1 MFEKEFVLQFFNR
14 LVERLKT
21 EKILDRELK
30 FDFLKNKVISII
42 GPRRSG
48 KTYFLLNVLRKS
60 KNIIYVDLEHSA
72 FREIT
77 HKDFFEII
85 SVFEEYFNTKVE
97 KVMIDE
103 IQRLNDWESLVRSLL
118 DSGYYLMI
126 SGSSSKLLS
135 KEIATQLRGRSIT
148 YLFLP
153 LSFRECLD
161 FKNVERKKFFSIS
174 EKVKTI
180 KLLEEFLEW
189 GGYPEILIY
198 PEKREKILREYFDT
212 IFQKDFVERFEIV
225 NTYVAKLIFE
235 FILQNFSKEISLNK
249 ISNFVS
255 SKIGKNLKNVVYD
268 YAEKLPESLSVFF
281 VEKFS
286 KSVYERKSLGRKV
299 YICDL
304 GLASALS
311 IERDMGKRMEN
322 VVFLELL
329 RKTNTIPLLEIF
341 YFKDYQQNEVDFVLK
356 EGLRI
361 KQLIQVTYSSSKDEI
376 EKREIKSLLKA
387 SSLLKCKNLL
397 IITWDYEDEIKI
409 NNKKIVFKPLWKWL
423 LQI

>member
-1 MFEKEFVLQFFNR
+1 MFEKEFVLQFFTR
-14 LVERLKT
+14 LVERIKT

-48 KTYFLLNVLRKS
+48 KTYFLLNVLRKN
-60 KNIIYVDLEHSA
+60 KNIIYIDLEHSA

-97 KVMIDE
+97 KVLIDE
-103 IQRLNDWESLVRSLL
+103 IQRLNNWESLVRSLL

-153 LSFRECLD
+153 LSFREYLD
-161 FKNVERKKFFSIS
+161 FKNVERKKFLSIS

-189 GGYPEILIY
+189 GSYPEILIY

-255 SKIGKNLKNVVYD
+255 SRIGKNLKNVVYD
-268 YAEKLPESLSVFF
+268 YAKKLPESLSVFF

-329 RKTNTIPLLEIF
+329 RKTNDIPLLEIF

-356 EGLRI
+356 EGLKI